1 MTGVIPISER
11 RMTISFTADPTLIDA
26 IDDIARNNNTTRSR
40 MVETLVLLGMK
51 GAVPE

>member
-1 MTGVIPISER
+1 
-11 RMTISFTADPTLIDA
+11 MTISFTVEPSLIDA

-40 MVETLVLLGMK
+40 MVETLVLLGIK